1 MQLAQQIKMRQ
12 SQSLVMTPQ
21 LQQAIKLLQM
31 TNLELCQFLENQ
43 QSENPFLEI
52 DTKLNN
58 QENKRMIFTGLPEV
72 FVSNLK
78 ISFFVSFLFSLPIFI
93 IQIILFTSPALYKKE
108 KKVFVLISIM
118 SILFFF
124 LGILFAYFFL
134 IPMIWSFFISYESFV
149 DGSLPIQLESRY
161 SEYMKLTMFLL
172 LASGLSFE
180 FPIIII
186 FLTKLGIFNE
196 FFLKKNRKF
205 FLIGILIFSALF
217 TPPDIISQIG
227 IAIPLIIFYE
237 FSILFIKL
245 FFKKK
250 VKNA

>member
-1 MQLAQQIKMRQ
+1 MKYLEYLRELRNRLLFSFSFMFFCFLFFFFNINLVVDALTNPLYQL
-12 SQSLVMTPQ
+12 
-21 LQQAIKLLQM
+21 
-31 TNLELCQFLENQ
+31 
-43 QSENPFLEI
+43 
-52 DTKLNN
+52 LNN
-58 QENKRMIFTGLPEV
+58 QENQRMIFTGLPEV

-78 ISFFVSFLFSLPIFI
+78 VSLFVAFLFSLPTFI
-93 IQIILFTSPALYKKE
+93 IQIILFTSPALYRKE

-118 SILFFF
+118 SIVFFF

-134 IPMIWSFFISYESFV
+134 IPMIWSFFISYESFI

-161 SEYMKLTMFLL
+161 AEYMKLTMFLL

-186 FLTKLGIFNE
+186 FLTKLGVFNE
-196 FFLKKNRKF
+196 LFLKKNRKF

-237 FSILFIKL
+237 FSILFIKF

>member
-1 MQLAQQIKMRQ
+1 MKYLEYLRELRNRLLFSFLFMFFCFLFFFFKIN
-12 SQSLVMTPQ
+12 LVIDV
-21 LQQAIKLLQM
+21 L
-31 TNLELCQFLENQ
+31 TNPLYEL
-43 QSENPFLEI
+43 
-52 DTKLNN
+52 LNN

-78 ISFFVSFLFSLPIFI
+78 VSFFVAFLFSLPIFI

-108 KKVFVLISIM
+108 KKVFVLVSIM
-118 SILFFF
+118 SIIFFF

-180 FPIIII
+180 FPILII
-186 FLTKLGIFNE
+186 FLPKLGIFNE
-196 FFLKKNRKF
+196 LFLTKTRKF
-205 FLIGILIFSALF
+205 LFNIFLI
-217 TPPDIISQIG
+217 II
-227 IAIPLIIFYE
+227 Y
-237 FSILFIKL
+237 
-245 FFKKK
+245 
-250 VKNA
+250 

>member
-1 MQLAQQIKMRQ
+1 MKYLEYLRELRNRLLFSFSFMFLCFLFFFLNIG
-12 SQSLVMTPQ
+12 LVIET
-21 LQQAIKLLQM
+21 L
-31 TNLELCQFLENQ
+31 TNPLYEL
-43 QSENPFLEI
+43 
-52 DTKLNN
+52 LNN

-78 ISFFVSFLFSLPIFI
+78 VSFFVAFLFSLPIFI

-108 KKVFVLISIM
+108 KKVFVLVSIM
-118 SILFFF
+118 SIIFFF

-172 LASGLSFE
+172 FASGMSFE
-180 FPIIII
+180 FPILLII
-186 FLTKLGIFNE
+186 LTKFGIVDVK
-196 FFLKKNRKF
+196 FLRKNRKYF
-205 FLIGILIFSALF
+205 FLGILVFSALF
-217 TPPDIISQIG
+217 TPPDIISQLG

-237 FSILFIKL
+237 VSIAFI
-245 FFKKK
+245 FFFMRK
-250 VKNA
+250 

>member
-1 MQLAQQIKMRQ
+1 
-12 SQSLVMTPQ
+12 
-21 LQQAIKLLQM
+21 
-31 TNLELCQFLENQ
+31 
-43 QSENPFLEI
+43 
-52 DTKLNN
+52 
-58 QENKRMIFTGLPEV
+58 
-72 FVSNLK
+72 
-78 ISFFVSFLFSLPIFI
+78 
-93 IQIILFTSPALYKKE
+93 
-108 KKVFVLISIM
+108 
-118 SILFFF
+118 
-124 LGILFAYFFL
+124 
-134 IPMIWSFFISYESFV
+134 MIWSFFVSYESFI

-186 FLTKLGIFNE
+186 FLTKLGVFNE
-196 FFLKKNRKF
+196 HFLKKNRKF

-237 FSILFIKL
+237 FSILFIK
-245 FFKKK
+245 FFFNKK